1 MAYQILNIGKEVQE
15 DNLELTEEQ
24 LQGYRESAEFNYFM
38 YDSYEGDSDI
48 FSVLLEEK
56 GESGCADIRIIK
68 LIEE

>member
-1 MAYQILNIGKEVQE
+1 MAYQILNIDKTVQE

-24 LQGYRESAEFNYFM
+24 LQAYRDSAELNYYI
-38 YDSYEGDSDI
+38 YDSYEGESDI

-56 GESGCADIRIIK
+56 GEEGCADIRIIK

>member
-1 MAYQILNIGKEVQE
+1 MAFQILNISKEVQE

-24 LQGYRESAEFNYFM
+24 VQEYRDSVDLNYYM

-56 GESGCADIRIIK
+56 GEGGCEDIRIIK
-68 LIEE
+68 EI